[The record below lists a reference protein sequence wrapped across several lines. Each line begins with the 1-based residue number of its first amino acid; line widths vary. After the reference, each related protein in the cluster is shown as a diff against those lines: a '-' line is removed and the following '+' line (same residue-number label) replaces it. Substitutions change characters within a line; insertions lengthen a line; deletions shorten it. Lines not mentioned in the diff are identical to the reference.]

1 MEKLA
6 VLLILIFFSE
16 NTFSQEKR
24 IPKDQMNSIKLE
36 YNWKNE
42 NYLIVNYRF
51 LAKDCSYDNYGEL
64 KKTYNW
70 FNETIYTKLDATLFR
85 SIFVYADKLAAK
97 EILDNKDNYDDV
109 GHYFLN
115 KFFYQKNNCYG
126 VLVINKAGNYKL
138 ILDEYSKKNIENMFD
153 ALK

>member
-1 MEKLA
+1 MKKLA

-16 NTFSQEKR
+16 NTFSQEKKISR
-24 IPKDQMNSIKLE
+24 DQMNSIKLE

-70 FNETIYTKLDATLFR
+70 FNESIYTKLDATLFR

-97 EILDNKDNYDDV
+97 EILDNKDNYDDE

-115 KFFYQKNNCYG
+115 KFFYKKNNCYG

-138 ILDEYSKKNIENMFD
+138 ILDEYSKKDIENMFD